1 MALRKTKIAGR
12 SFGPI
17 VHLEEGEIVMLV
29 VTDIRDNVGP
39 HSSTLIG
46 ARQLGGG
53 EISLPGHAILVD
65 KLMRSERVLPSVFG
79 IARLSKLGE
88 AIDYEVEAYD
98 YTEEQILGN
107 KEGAAIVKAT
117 ADLLQGKIDA
127 LPPRV

>member
-17 VHLEEGEIVMLV
+17 VHLDEGETVMLV
-29 VTDIRDNVGP
+29 ITDIRDNVGP

-46 ARQLGGG
+46 ARQLGGE

-65 KLMRSERVLPSVFG
+65 KLMRSERVLPSVFEL
-79 IARLSKLGE
+79 ARKTKIGE

-98 YTEEQILGN
+98 YTEEQILADKG
-107 KEGAAIVKAT
+107 GAEIVKAT
-117 ADLLQGKIDA
+117 ASLLQAKIDA
-127 LPPRV
+127 LPPRA